1 MSRKQNKSKEFF
13 ESRDKFEREVKR
25 PKTRSAY
32 IPQLVKKLIT
42 SESGTKYY
50 SMKRIYTDETF

>member
-32 IPQLVKKLIT
+32 IPQLVKKT
-42 SESGTKYY
+42 NN
-50 SMKRIYTDETF
+50 KRIWDQVLSDEEDLYR